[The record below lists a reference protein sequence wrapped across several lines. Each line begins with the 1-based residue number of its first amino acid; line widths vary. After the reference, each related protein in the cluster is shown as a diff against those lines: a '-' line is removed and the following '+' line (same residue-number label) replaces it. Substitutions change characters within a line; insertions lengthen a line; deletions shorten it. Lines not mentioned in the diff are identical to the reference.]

1 MTQFTGY
8 NWYAFGI
15 THKHAAA
22 EERQNFALSETQLI
36 TYFQEFLPQNEC
48 AGFITNTCNRTSFF
62 LFGKHPENIEK
73 EFLKATRYSDI
84 FEIGERYIGKKAIN
98 YIFEVMSGLDS
109 QILGDF
115 EIVGQMK
122 AAFDKSKTYGSALG
136 IIEKLVNQA
145 IHTSRRIKNETGLSG
160 GTSSTSYAA
169 VQFLKSSIIK
179 FEDSKI
185 LILGMGQIGKRT
197 LDNLVAE
204 KGSENIF
211 IANRSFSKSEKQA
224 ALHGVQALRWDEAFD
239 QIDAFEAIVCAVSA
253 PEPVLTKKLLVQSS
267 TRCIIDLSIPF
278 SVAKDVQEELE
289 IEVTNV
295 DQLSCAI
302 ATQMEQRKKW
312 VPRAHEIIREELGK
326 YKEWELAVDAVPI
339 IKELQRRLH
348 AEWSSKHTDL
358 EKMERISAKIEARL
372 FERIRRNPQ
381 ELKELKKQL
390 YGRS

>member
-145 IHTSRRIKNETGLSG
+145 IHT
-160 GTSSTSYAA
+160 
-169 VQFLKSSIIK
+169 
-179 FEDSKI
+179 
-185 LILGMGQIGKRT
+185 
-197 LDNLVAE
+197 
-204 KGSENIF
+204 
-211 IANRSFSKSEKQA
+211 
-224 ALHGVQALRWDEAFD
+224 
-239 QIDAFEAIVCAVSA
+239 
-253 PEPVLTKKLLVQSS
+253 
-267 TRCIIDLSIPF
+267 
-278 SVAKDVQEELE
+278 
-289 IEVTNV
+289 
-295 DQLSCAI
+295 
-302 ATQMEQRKKW
+302 
-312 VPRAHEIIREELGK
+312 
-326 YKEWELAVDAVPI
+326 
-339 IKELQRRLH
+339 
-348 AEWSSKHTDL
+348 
-358 EKMERISAKIEARL
+358 
-372 FERIRRNPQ
+372 
-381 ELKELKKQL
+381 
-390 YGRS
+390 